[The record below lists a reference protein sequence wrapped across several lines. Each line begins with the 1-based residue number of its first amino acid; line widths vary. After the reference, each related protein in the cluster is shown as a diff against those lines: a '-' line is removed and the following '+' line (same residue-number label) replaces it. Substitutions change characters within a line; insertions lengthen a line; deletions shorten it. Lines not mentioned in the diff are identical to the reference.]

1 MISHC
6 KTNHPQILWLETH
19 LILFAHFSTTCSEP
33 DQHSLLLNQQVEG
46 GTGAELAH
54 TYGQLTGAGHWL
66 GAHLTLSAWG
76 LRFSWSLSFLVFL
89 HEASGV
95 ANLDFFLA

>member
-1 MISHC
+1 M
-6 KTNHPQILWLETH
+6 
-19 LILFAHFSTTCSEP
+19 
-33 DQHSLLLNQQVEG
+33 
-46 GTGAELAH
+46 
-54 TYGQLTGAGHWL
+54 YGQLTGAGHWL